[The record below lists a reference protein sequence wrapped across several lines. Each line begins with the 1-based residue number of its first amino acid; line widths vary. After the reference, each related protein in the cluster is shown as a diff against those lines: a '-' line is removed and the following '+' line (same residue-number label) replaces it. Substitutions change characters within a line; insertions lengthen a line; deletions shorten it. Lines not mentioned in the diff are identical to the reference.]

1 MTFLYSRLVKVIC
14 FTEFPDAH
22 MVNTARASHL
32 DYSKM
37 SLSFSRSSFVAR
49 DNNLY
54 DNVIFGFTDGDNCSS
69 LAVAEQVRGDRVQEA
84 LRFMPLVNE
93 GQRVAAFLY
102 EVLYSQFQDDEPVTI
117 RVEESGAW
125 AATTPSMPAD
135 FTRELSLFP
144 FNCNVCDSHFP

>member
-1 MTFLYSRLVKVIC
+1 MKVIC
-14 FTEFPDAH
+14 FTEFSDAH
-22 MVNTARASHL
+22 MVNPARASYL

-37 SLSFSRSSFVAR
+37 SLSFSRSAFVGR
-49 DNNLY
+49 DNNLC
-54 DNVIFGFTDGDNCSS
+54 DNVIFGFTDGDGCSS
-69 LAVAEQVRGDRVQEA
+69 LVVAEQARGDRVQKA

-125 AATTPSMPAD
+125 AATTPSMPVD
-135 FTRELSLFP
+135 FSREFLILFH
-144 FNCNVCDSHFP
+144 CNAHN